1 MPSFV
6 LKLGQN
12 LQFFTPRPPKS
23 CIVEQTITIAWQ
35 TTMDHLIEFIKE
47 WGYYAVFLGSLV
59 EGESVIL
66 VACFMAH
73 LGYLSLSKIMIIAFC
88 GTLFA
93 DQTLY
98 YVGRYYGQALIQR
111 FHRLH
116 APANRAFK
124 LLHKWDTWF
133 ILSNRFIWGIR
144 TISPIVI
151 GSSGITPQRY
161 TPLNVFAAVVWTV
174 LSCTGGYMLSG
185 VIEDIGLQVIKKYFV
200 YFTMLLVFLFLVFIA
215 LRRWMKTRLEKMG
228 DDGPFHD

>member
-1 MPSFV
+1 
-6 LKLGQN
+6 
-12 LQFFTPRPPKS
+12 
-23 CIVEQTITIAWQ
+23 
-35 TTMDHLIEFIKE
+35 MDYLIDIIKD
-47 WGYYAVFLGSLV
+47 WGYIAVFLGSLV

-73 LGYLSLSKIMIIAFC
+73 LGYLSLTKIIIVAFC

-124 LLHKWDTWF
+124 LLHSWDIWF
-133 ILSNRFIWGIR
+133 ILSFRFIWGIR

-161 TPLNVFAAVVWTV
+161 TPLNLAAAIVWT
-174 LSCTGGYMLSG
+174 LISCVGGYMLSG
-185 VIEDIGLQVIKKYFV
+185 VIEDIGLHVVKRYFG
-200 YFTMLLVFLFLVFIA
+200 YFTISVIIFIIGFVLLK
-215 LRRWMKTRLEKMG
+215 RWMKRRLETLG
-228 DDGPFHD
+228 EEGPFHDSKNEGGEP